1 MKRALLITLAIGI
14 AAAGLFAQG
23 VGDSRIVVGS
33 KTFRESV
40 VLGELV
46 TQLLRAEGATVRHRR
61 ELGGSRVLFSG
72 LLRGDIDAYP
82 EYTGTLMGELL
93 VDENLRTLDELRDAL
108 ESRGIRM
115 SDPIGFNNTYAVG
128 VTRETAERLDLE
140 TISDLADHPEIRMGF
155 SNEFMERADGWPG
168 LRDAYGL
175 RNPARGMDH
184 SLAYRGLEAGSIGAM
199 DLYATDAEI
208 EYYDLVI
215 LDDDRNYFPR
225 YDAVVLW
232 RADLEE
238 RMPSAADAIGMLEGA
253 IDEDAMAAMNRL
265 AKIGPTNPDGEDGPR
280 VPASLV
286 AKQFLA
292 AEFDI
297 ETEAFVETRRAL
309 LIRTTIDHLELVA
322 WSMAAAILTAIP
334 LGIIAARKKKLA
346 QPILWCVGIL
356 QTMPSL
362 ALLVLLIP
370 AFGLSPLTAIVALF
384 LYSLLPIVRNTY
396 SGLTGIPGDITES
409 AIAIG
414 LTPAQR
420 MKDVEL
426 PLALPTILAGIKTAV
441 VINVGTATL
450 AALIGVGGY
459 GQPILTGIDLDD
471 FGLIFLGA
479 GPAALM
485 AICAQLLFDG
495 FERLAV
501 SRGLRL

>member
-1 MKRALLITLAIGI
+1 
-14 AAAGLFAQG
+14 
-23 VGDSRIVVGS
+23 
-33 KTFRESV
+33 
-40 VLGELV
+40 
-46 TQLLRAEGATVRHRR
+46 
-61 ELGGSRVLFSG
+61 
-72 LLRGDIDAYP
+72 
-82 EYTGTLMGELL
+82 YTGTLMGELL
-93 VDENLRTLDELRDAL
+93 VEENLSTTEQLRAAL

-115 SDPIGFNNTYAVG
+115 SEPIGFNNTYAVG

-155 SNEFMERADGWPG
+155 SNEFMDRADGWPG

-184 SLAYRGLEAGSIGAM
+184 DLAYRGLQAGSIGAM

-208 EYYDLVI
+208 EYYDLVV
-215 LDDDRNYFPR
+215 LDDDLGYFPR

-232 RADLEE
+232 RADLEQ
-238 RMPSAADAIGMLEGA
+238 RMPNAADAIGMLEGA
-253 IDEDAMAAMNRL
+253 IDEDAMSAMNRL
-265 AKIGPTNPDGEDGPR
+265 AKIGRSAADGEDGPR
-280 VPASLV
+280 VPASIV
-286 AKQFLA
+286 AKEFLA
-292 AEFDI
+292 DAFDL
-297 ETEAFVETRRAL
+297 ETEAFVETRRRV

-322 WSMAAAILTAIP
+322 WSMAAAILIAIP
-334 LGIIAARKKKLA
+334 LGMTAAKNPRLA

-370 AFGLSPLTAIVALF
+370 AFGLTPLTAIVALF

-396 SGLTGIPGDITES
+396 AGLTNIPGDVMES
-409 AIAIG
+409 AVAIG
-414 LTPAQR
+414 LTATQR
-420 MKDVEL
+420 MRDVEL

-459 GQPILTGIDLDD
+459 GQPILTGIRLDD
-471 FGLIFLGA
+471 FGLILLGA
-479 GPAALM
+479 GPAAAM
-485 AICAQLLFDG
+485 AISAQLLFDG

>member
-1 MKRALLITLAIGI
+1 MKRTLLIAIAI
-14 AAAGLFAQG
+14 AVAAASLFAQE
-23 VGDSRIVVGS
+23 VGEQRIVVAS
-33 KTFRESV
+33 KKFTESV
-40 VLGELV
+40 ILGELIS
-46 TQLLRAEGATVRHRR
+46 QALRAEGAQVRHRR

-72 LLRGDIDAYP
+72 LTRGDVDAYP

-93 VDENLRTLDELRDAL
+93 VEENLRTLDELRAAL
-108 ESRGIRM
+108 ESRGILM
-115 SDPIGFNNTYAVG
+115 SEPIGFNNTYAVG
-128 VTRETAERLDLE
+128 VTRETAERLDLR
-140 TISDLADHPEIRMGF
+140 TISDLADHPQIRMGF

-175 RNPARGMDH
+175 QNPARGMDH
-184 SLAYRGLEAGSIGAM
+184 DLAYRGLQTGDIGAM

-208 EYYDLVI
+208 EYYDLVV
-215 LDDDRNYFPR
+215 LEDDLAYFPR
-225 YDAVVLW
+225 YDAVILW
-232 RADLEE
+232 RADLEN
-238 RMPSAADAIGMLEGA
+238 RLPSAGDAIGLLEGV

-265 AKIGPTNPDGEDGPR
+265 AKIGPTGPGGEDGPR

-286 AKQFLA
+286 AQQFLA
-292 AEFDI
+292 EEFGL
-297 ETEAFVETRRAL
+297 ETEAFVETRRAIL
-309 LIRTTIDHLELVA
+309 LRTTIDHLELVA
-322 WSMAAAILTAIP
+322 WSMAAAIAVAIP
-334 LGIIAARKKKLA
+334 LGMIAAKKKKLA

-414 LTPAQR
+414 LTPWQR

-459 GQPILTGIDLDD
+459 GQPILTGIRLDD
-471 FGLIFLGA
+471 FGLILLGA

-485 AICAQLLFDG
+485 AIGAQLLFDG
-495 FERLAV
+495 FERIAV